1 MSDNGI
7 QVYGPYAAD
16 EFFTNGYYSSFDA
29 TLAMHYEQGIIPFNM
44 IDNNEGA
51 RFTAGLPLIRTA
63 PLQNAS
69 FNIAGGSIA
78 DATSM
83 RNAIFLAIDIFRHR
97 AEYDE
102 PLDNPLKKL
111 YKERRDENEKTRF
124 NIPKKNANNESAE

>member
-124 NIPKKNANNESAE
+124 NIPKKNTNNESAE